1 MARNEQ
7 LIRQHKILQ
16 VLERRRYG
24 VTLEE
29 LRTNVVEE
37 LGLGTLHTRS
47 IRRDIEALQSAGMP
61 ITTQD
66 TARGRVWKLNRS
78 DTGLHKI
85 AISASELIAL
95 SMGRDLMIPLAG
107 TQFWQGIE
115 AFWHKVKEQLP
126 EGVWDHYERYRRTLR
141 VIGVVPKTYEKQ
153 RGMLQ
158 TINRAIQEH
167 RKLDAIYESTG
178 SPARQRILEPYGLII
193 YQSSIYLVASEFGQH
208 LDLEPE
214 ERLRHWKLDRFQFA
228 VAMDEWFKPNP
239 EIDLDVHLGRSGGIF
254 SGDKPSIYKVR
265 LTSKAVRW
273 VQEEPWHAEQTIEM
287 QSDGSAILSVP
298 AFHPLEVIPQILRL
312 GSAAELLEPASAR
325 EILAEQISEMAAV
338 YSSKKSNSKPANKSR
353 YDQSKDS

>member
-1 MARNEQ
+1 LARNEQ

-24 VTLEE
+24 ATLDE
-29 LRTNVVEE
+29 LRDSVVEE
-37 LGLGTLHTRS
+37 LGLGNLHTRS

-61 ITTQD
+61 ISTQD

-107 TQFWQGIE
+107 TQFWIGIE
-115 AFWHKVKEQLP
+115 SFWHKVKEQLP

-153 RGMLQ
+153 KGMLQ
-158 TINRAIQEH
+158 TINRCIQEH
-167 RKLDAIYESTG
+167 RKIDAIYESTG

-193 YQSSIYLVASEFGQH
+193 YQSSIYLVASESGQH
-208 LDLEPE
+208 PDLEPE
-214 ERLRHWKLDRFQFA
+214 ERLRHWKLDRFQGTSA
-228 VAMDEWFKPNP
+228 LDAWFKPDP
-239 EIDLDVHLGRSGGIF
+239 EIDLDVHLGRSSGIF
-254 SGDKPSIYKVR
+254 SGDKPSLYKVR
-265 LTSKAVRW
+265 LTAKAVRW
-273 VQEEPWHAEQTIEM
+273 VQEEPWHAEQQIQM
-287 QSDGSAILSVP
+287 QADGSAILSVP

-325 EILAEQISEMAAV
+325 KILAEQIADMAAV
-338 YSSKKSNSKPANKSR
+338 YHAKPTKSKPSSKSR
-353 YDQSKDS
+353 YEQQ

>member
-1 MARNEQ
+1 
-7 LIRQHKILQ
+7 
-16 VLERRRYG
+16 
-24 VTLEE
+24 
-29 LRTNVVEE
+29 
-37 LGLGTLHTRS
+37 
-47 IRRDIEALQSAGMP
+47 
-61 ITTQD
+61 
-66 TARGRVWKLNRS
+66 
-78 DTGLHKI
+78 
-85 AISASELIAL
+85 
-95 SMGRDLMIPLAG
+95 
-107 TQFWQGIE
+107 
-115 AFWHKVKEQLP
+115 
-126 EGVWDHYERYRRTLR
+126 
-141 VIGVVPKTYEKQ
+141 
-153 RGMLQ
+153 MLQ

-167 RKLDAIYESTG
+167 RKIDAIYESTG

-228 VAMDEWFKPNP
+228 AAMDEWFKPDP
-239 EIDLDVHLGRSGGIF
+239 DIDLDVHLGRSGGIF

-312 GSAAELLEPASAR
+312 GSAAELLEPSSAR
-325 EILAEQISEMAAV
+325 EILAEQISDMAGL
-338 YSSKKSNSKPANKSR
+338 YSSKRSSSKTSSKSR

>member
-1 MARNEQ
+1 
-7 LIRQHKILQ
+7 
-16 VLERRRYG
+16 
-24 VTLEE
+24 
-29 LRTNVVEE
+29 
-37 LGLGTLHTRS
+37 
-47 IRRDIEALQSAGMP
+47 
-61 ITTQD
+61 
-66 TARGRVWKLNRS
+66 
-78 DTGLHKI
+78 
-85 AISASELIAL
+85 
-95 SMGRDLMIPLAG
+95 MGRDLMIPLAG

-167 RKLDAIYESTG
+167 RKIDAIYESTG

-228 VAMDEWFKPNP
+228 AAMDEWFKPDP
-239 EIDLDVHLGRSGGIF
+239 DIDLDVHLGRSGGIF

-325 EILAEQISEMAAV
+325 EILAEQISEMAGV
-338 YSSKKSNSKPANKSR
+338 YSSKKSNSKPASKSR